1 MKYLQPHQSS
11 IVSENILK
19 LKNEEDIPYVLVQ
32 IPVKFTLDE
41 IRQMNIELLYEDPT
55 GDIDNDY
62 VDFMCDQLKD
72 IETILIVAS
81 PRAQK

>member
-1 MKYLQPHQSS
+1 MKYLQPHESY
-11 IVSENILK
+11 IVSENVLK
-19 LKNEEDIPYVLVQ
+19 LKNEEDIPYLLVQ
-32 IPVKFTLDE
+32 IPVKLSLDE
-41 IRQMNIELLYEDPT
+41 IRQMNIELLYDDPT
-55 GDIDNDY
+55 DAIDNDY